1 MSYKLLERRFYHLG
15 VSASQARVLAVL
27 HFSDGP
33 IKPSLVAT
41 LLFQETQSITGILH
55 RIESR
60 GWVRRLPDPNDRRAV
75 GLELTD
81 KGREITEEIVKISE
95 ELYDDMFGSKVLTA
109 TEKRQVEVI
118 LQEGARA
125 RLQAAGDGLQ
135 APPRAAVRDLEGL
148 AELRRTSTSVARAR
162 IASGLSRSRT
172 AFDASRCA
180 IAPPARSPAARARRS
195 AHRSSAVELIAPRR
209 CFAAARPLRRRAAR
223 TRSRPSTARRPR

>member
-1 MSYKLLERRFYHLG
+1 MATTTKSSGKSGSELAIHQALMPWVLITEIYWMSYKLLERRFYHMG

-27 HFSDGP
+27 HFSKGP

-95 ELYDDMFGSKVLTA
+95 ELYDDMFGPKVLSA
-109 TEKRQVEVI
+109 AEKRQIETI
-118 LQEGARA
+118 LKKVRA
-125 RLQAAGDGLQ
+125 LGFKLPETDFK
-135 APPRAAVRDLEGL
+135 
-148 AELRRTSTSVARAR
+148 LRRAQQYP
-162 IASGLSRSRT
+162 IWK
-172 AFDASRCA
+172 D
-180 IAPPARSPAARARRS
+180 
-195 AHRSSAVELIAPRR
+195 
-209 CFAAARPLRRRAAR
+209 
-223 TRSRPSTARRPR
+223 

>member
-27 HFSDGP
+27 HFAKEP

-95 ELYDDMFGSKVLTA
+95 ELYDDMFGA
-109 TEKRQVEVI
+109 GADRDREAPGRGDPE
-118 LQEGARA
+118 EGARA
-125 RLQAAGDGLQ
+125 RASSC
-135 APPRAAVRDLEGL
+135 R
-148 AELRRTSTSVARAR
+148 RRTSSSAARSSTRSGRTEPSAEVAQQRAR
-162 IASGLSRSRT
+162 RRAGLSFSLAARPRRAAHRLRAT
-172 AFDASRCA
+172 RASTR
-180 IAPPARSPAARARRS
+180 RARARRS
-195 AHRSSAVELIAPRR
+195 ARR
-209 CFAAARPLRRRAAR
+209 PCVRRR
-223 TRSRPSTARRPR
+223 